1 MTSDLGG
8 QAPPAGGYSLF
19 QHIAR
24 TLRLA
29 VPAMLARAG
38 MLLLIT
44 ADSVMTGHAGAAE
57 LAHYGLS
64 MAPFIVVM
72 VVGIG
77 LLAGT
82 PILTAQRHGA
92 DRPEACGAVW
102 RVGMVMAGV
111 LGLVGGLALLAGE
124 PLFLLFGQSPEMA
137 AGAAAALTMHAWGMP
152 GILLFLATTFF
163 LEGISR
169 PVPGMVIALSVNV
182 LNVALNWLLIEG
194 NWGLPAMGAAGAA
207 FATSVSR
214 WVMFAAIA
222 AYVLMMRDAKDF
234 AVWGGLRGQEET
246 IRKALRLGAPL
257 AVTTGLEVC
266 AFSFVATFAGRMG
279 EVPMAAYQAS
289 MNINTLVFM
298 LSIGLAAATAVRVA
312 NAIGRNDGPGMR
324 MAAWTGIGMTVGLL
338 LLLGLAIWIWP
349 EALAKLYS
357 DDPAVVSVILAALV
371 VVAVMII
378 ADGAQ
383 AVLASAARAA
393 GDVLIHLAIF
403 AVTFWGIGVPLAYWA
418 GLRAGHGVPGLMGAM
433 TLAIGVAALALA
445 FRFQI
450 VARRG
455 VKPL

>member
-1 MTSDLGG
+1 MTSVRSG
-8 QAPPAGGYSLF
+8 QAPPAGGFSLS
-19 QHIAR
+19 QHIVR

-38 MLLLIT
+38 MLILIT
-44 ADSVMTGHAGAAE
+44 VDSVMTGHAGAAE

-64 MAPFIVVM
+64 MAPFIVIM
-72 VVGIG
+72 VIGIG

-102 RVGMVMAGV
+102 RVGLVMGGV
-111 LGLVGGLALLAGE
+111 LGFVGALALLAGE

-152 GILLFLATTFF
+152 GILLFLATAFF

-194 NWGLPAMGAAGAA
+194 NWGLPAMGAGGAA

-246 IRKALRLGAPL
+246 IRKALRLGTPL
-257 AVTTGLEVC
+257 ALTTGLEVS
-266 AFSFVATFAGRMG
+266 AFAFVATFAGRLG
-279 EVPMAAYQAS
+279 EVAMAGYQAS
-289 MNINTLVFM
+289 MNITSLVFM

-312 NAIGRNDGPGMR
+312 NAIGRNDGQGMR

-338 LLLGLAIWIWP
+338 LLL
-349 EALAKLYS
+349 S
-357 DDPAVVSVILAALV
+357 
-371 VVAVMII
+371 
-378 ADGAQ
+378 
-383 AVLASAARAA
+383 
-393 GDVLIHLAIF
+393 
-403 AVTFWGIGVPLAYWA
+403 T
-418 GLRAGHGVPGLMGAM
+418 LR
-433 TLAIGVAALALA
+433 
-445 FRFQI
+445 
-450 VARRG
+450 
-455 VKPL
+455 